1 MPSGENM
8 FYVDQENTHNLY
20 SQFIGEELVEMTRA
34 MFPLSHRKEDTF
46 IAGLSMGGYGAIVNG
61 LKYYNTFGFIAGLS
75 SALTLDDWVDCKP
88 PIIQG
93 VDAKKYY
100 ESLFGDITKLKE
112 SDKDYYALVKKI
124 PHDQLPKMYM
134 CIGTDDFLLAT
145 NRKYRDFLLEEKV
158 DLTYEEGPGNHEWD
172 FWDRYILKIL
182 DWLPLNKKD
191 EGLNSGHVSK

>member
-1 MPSGENM
+1 M
-8 FYVDQENTHNLY
+8 L
-20 SQFIGEELVEMTRA
+20 
-34 MFPLSHRKEDTF
+34 EDW
-46 IAGLSMGGYGAIVNG
+46 L
-61 LKYYNTFGFIAGLS
+61 
-75 SALTLDDWVDCKP
+75 DCKP

-100 ESLFGDITKLKE
+100 ESLFGDITKLKG
-112 SDKDYYALVKKI
+112 SDKDYYALIKQI
-124 PHDQLPKMYM
+124 PHDQLPHMYM
-134 CIGTDDFLLAT
+134 CIGTDDYLLQE
-145 NRKYRDFLLEEKV
+145 NV

>member
-1 MPSGENM
+1 MLYREKVAFFDFCETLVDFQTADAFCDYVRERTKKTKM
-8 FYVDQENTHNLY
+8 FKIEKNIILLKKIYLLPILQKLFRKYGSIEKKLKAYELKGFNY
-20 SQFIGEELVEMTRA
+20 S
-34 MFPLSHRKEDTF
+34 D
-46 IAGLSMGGYGAIVNG
+46 
-61 LKYYNTFGFIAGLS
+61 
-75 SALTLDDWVDCKP
+75 LDEY
-88 PIIQG
+88 
-93 VDAKKYY
+93 AKKYY